1 MKKILVVDDE
11 VQILKAFTRMFM
23 ETDYKILTAENG
35 KEALDLLE
43 NNEIDMVISDMRMP
57 LMDGYQLLNTVK
69 EKYPR
74 IIRIILSGYADEKP
88 MFRALLHNVAK
99 LFVFKPWKNEEFLQI
114 IHKLFEVDQTLNS
127 DLIKKTI
134 DDLACSTAM
143 PEHCNKM
150 IELTEAEDLDGLIA
164 HIEACPD
171 LSDLL
176 IQVSKKAVYGVM
188 PNTVKQAAMYIGL
201 NNLKTF
207 IHWACIASNTKQTD
221 NISEEP
227 EPLWLHS
234 YYTNRIFLFLYETFL
249 HKQPPEGAMFVGL
262 MHNIGLIMLTGGLQ
276 KQGKLKAE
284 DISLSTL
291 STLEQGDPAIAHP
304 EIGAYFLNQWDLP
317 FMIYEGALYHHKPL
331 DSLVIHREL
340 VCAVHV
346 AQAYAWKALNSS
358 GHNEVSEDVFETLG
372 ISKSDFE
379 TRLNRY
385 LKTR

>member
-23 ETDYKILTAENG
+23 ETDYEILTAENG
-35 KEALDLLE
+35 MEALKVLE
-43 NNEIDMVISDMRMP
+43 NNEINMVISDMRMP

-88 MFRALLHNVAK
+88 MFRALLHNVAQ

-114 IHKLFEVDQTLNS
+114 IQKLFEVDQKLNS
-127 DLIKKTI
+127 DDLKKMI
-134 DDLACSTAM
+134 EESSCSTAV

-150 IELTEAEDLDGLIA
+150 IELTEAEDFDGLIT

-171 LSDLL
+171 LSALL
-176 IQVSKKAVYGVM
+176 IEVSKKAVYGVM

-207 IHWACIASNTKQTD
+207 IHWACIVSYIKQAD
-221 NISEEP
+221 KVSEEP

-262 MHNIGLIMLTGGLQ
+262 MHNIGLIMLTEELQ

-284 DISLSTL
+284 DLSLNAL
-291 STLEQGDPAIAHP
+291 RTLEQDKLADNHP

-317 FMIYEGALYHHKPL
+317 FILYEGSLYHHRPL
-331 DSLVIHREL
+331 DPLAIHREL
-340 VCAVHV
+340 VCAVHI
-346 AQAYAWKALNSS
+346 AQAYAWKTMNATDQV
-358 GHNEVSEDVFETLG
+358 EVSEDAFEALG
-372 ISKSDFE
+372 ISKDAFE

-385 LKTR
+385 LKNK

>member
-23 ETDYKILTAENG
+23 ETDYEILTAENG
-35 KEALDLLE
+35 MEALKLLE

-88 MFRALLHNVAK
+88 MFRALLHNVAQ

-114 IHKLFEVDQTLNS
+114 VQKLFEVDQRLNS
-127 DLIKKTI
+127 DDLKKMI
-134 DDLACSTAM
+134 EELAFSTSV

-150 IELTEAEDLDGLIA
+150 IEYTEAEDLDGLVA

-171 LSDLL
+171 LSSLL

-207 IHWACIASNTKQTD
+207 IHWACIASNIKQAD
-221 NISEEP
+221 KVSAEP

-234 YYTNRIFLFLYETFL
+234 YYTNRILLFLYETFL

-262 MHNIGLIMLTGGLQ
+262 MHNIGLIMLTGELQ

-284 DISLSTL
+284 DLSLNSL
-291 STLEQGDPAIAHP
+291 STLEQNKLASNHP

-317 FMIYEGALYHHKPL
+317 FMLYEGALYHHRPL
-331 DSLVIHREL
+331 DPLVIHREL
-340 VCAVHV
+340 VCAVHI
-346 AQAYAWKALNSS
+346 AQAYAWKTMNATDQV
-358 GHNEVSEDVFETLG
+358 EVSEDAFEALG
-372 ISKSDFE
+372 ISKDAFE

-385 LKTR
+385 LKNK